1 MNHIIIEG
9 FICSGKGAVGRIVS
23 KKAGL
28 PFVDLDRVIAGR
40 MKMKTSEIYDR
51 FGEPYYR
58 AMESLILQEMAENP
72 ERSVIVLGSG
82 ACVQPANA
90 ARLSDLGC
98 VYYLRQEKKAMLSK
112 IQASEK
118 HKWIMKSDW
127 DERVLRLY
135 REREP
140 SYVDTADVTI
150 DVDNISPEEA
160 ADQIIAHETAP

>member
-9 FICSGKGAVGRIVS
+9 FICSGKGAVGRLVS
-23 KKAGL
+23 KKTGF
-28 PFVDLDRVIAGR
+28 PFIDLDRVIAER

-58 AMESLILQEMAENP
+58 AMESVILQELAEKT
-72 ERSVIVLGSG
+72 ERLVIVLGSG
-82 ACVQPANA
+82 VCVQPANA
-90 ARLSDLGC
+90 ARLAGMGC
-98 VYYLRQEKKAMLSK
+98 VYYLRQEKKTMLAK

-118 HKWIMKSDW
+118 HKWIMKADW

-140 SYVDTADVTI
+140 SYEATADVTI
-150 DVDNISPEEA
+150 DVDHISPEEA
-160 ADQIIAHETAP
+160 ADQIIAHEKAS